1 MFPKS
6 VFCYFRISLT
16 LIFIE
21 RFKPGLAHRKYLS
34 FISLN
39 IDHSENCF
47 N

>member
-1 MFPKS
+1 VFTKS
-6 VFCYFRISLT
+6 VFCYFHISLT
-16 LIFIE
+16 LIFID

-39 IDHSENCF
+39 IDHSEKGF